1 MAVSSSLG
9 PTDGYLAIAVQEW
22 GNEYYVITHDEGRS
36 QVAITASEA
45 MTSVLV
51 TLPPGCVLVMDEV
64 EVMAPEYVNVTLDQ
78 FEVLLLQADTDL
90 TGTYIQADKPVGV
103 VSGNRFIGG
112 RTHLVEQPL
121 PIKTWGRNYVSAPNS
136 DSHWGPVDTYR
147 IISSLYDTNILV
159 GNRSYNIEVSG
170 AWLDVNI
177 GTLVKIVS
185 DKPVMVMKF
194 SSSSISGTPTCMAV
208 LVPEEQWRS
217 RYTFITPLAFN
228 KHWVTIVA
236 HTDKVQSIILDAN
249 PIQAQWSSV
258 PGTNISVG
266 VREVSEGSHYLDGSG
281 NHAVYL
287 SGAGNG
293 LAAYCYPAGMG
304 VDTINTKNLST
315 YKRKHTSA
323 PDPRVS
329 ARALGTFGVVILI
342 SAVCILIAIDLP
354 VLCHDVINLA
364 PSKRPRMDRRIR

>member
-1 MAVSSSLG
+1 MLPGEEGPFPGELLISITRKQQDAGTIHHHAGTTSTPFNVTRQRGYRWTVTQENPLSRHARSTNSLSVTTGQFVTVMAVSSSLG
-9 PTDGYLAIAVQEW
+9 PTDGYLAIAVNKW
-22 GNEYYVITHDEGRS
+22 GKEYYVITHDEGRS

-45 MTSVLV
+45 VTSVLV

-103 VSGNRFIGG
+103 VSGNRFIGE

-121 PIKTWGRNYVSAPNS
+121 PIKTWGRNFVSAPNF

-147 IISSLYDTNILV
+147 IIS
-159 GNRSYNIEVSG
+159 R
-170 AWLDVNI
+170 
-177 GTLVKIVS
+177 
-185 DKPVMVMKF
+185 
-194 SSSSISGTPTCMAV
+194 
-208 LVPEEQWRS
+208 
-217 RYTFITPLAFN
+217 
-228 KHWVTIVA
+228 
-236 HTDKVQSIILDAN
+236 
-249 PIQAQWSSV
+249 
-258 PGTNISVG
+258 TNISVG
-266 VREVSEGSHYLDGSG
+266 VREVSEGTHYLDGSG

-293 LAAYCYPAGMG
+293 SASYCYPAGMG
-304 VDTINTKNLST
+304 VDTINSKNLST

-323 PDPRVS
+323 PDARVS
-329 ARALGTFGVVILI
+329 ARALGTFGVVIII